1 MGNNYNTMSQKQDY
15 SNHVRYYP
23 PHHFVFYPVMITAIS
38 FCASQVVIGNEEH
51 RLIWGMAA
59 FGFVCLTWLAWML
72 RQHYALVLQN
82 RIVVLELRYRYLAI
96 TGRRFEPLEAQLSDG
111 QLYAL
116 RFAPDEELPQLVQKA
131 LAENLPPDAIKRSVK
146 NWKADIRRV

>member
-1 MGNNYNTMSQKQDY
+1 MPQKQDY

-38 FCASQVVIGNEEH
+38 FCTAQVFTGNPEH
-51 RLIWGMAA
+51 KLLWAAAA

-82 RIVVLELRYRYLAI
+82 RIVVLELRYRYFAS
-96 TGRRFEPLEAQLSDG
+96 TGQRFEPLEQQLTSG

-116 RFAPDEELPQLVQKA
+116 RFAPDEELPELAQKA
-131 LAENLPPDAIKRSVK
+131 ISQNLAPDAIKRSVK
-146 NWKADIRRV
+146 NWKADLRRV

>member
-1 MGNNYNTMSQKQDY
+1 MPQKQDY
-15 SNHVRYYP
+15 GNHVRYYP
-23 PHHFVFYPVMITAIS
+23 PHHFVFYPVMMCAIS
-38 FCASQVVIGNEEH
+38 FCVSQVFISNPEH
-51 RLIWGMAA
+51 KLLWIVAA

-96 TGRRFEPLEAQLSDG
+96 TGERFEPLEALLSDG

-116 RFAPDEELPQLVQKA
+116 RFAPDEELPQLAQKA
-131 LAENLPPDAIKRSVK
+131 VTEKLAPDEIKRQVK
-146 NWKADIRRV
+146 NWKADLRRV

>member
-1 MGNNYNTMSQKQDY
+1 MATQNY

-38 FCASQVVIGNEEH
+38 ICVSQVFIGNPEH
-51 RLIWGMAA
+51 RLLWGMGA
-59 FGFVCLTWLAWML
+59 FGFICLTWLAWML

-96 TGRRFEPLEAQLSDG
+96 TGNRFEPFEERLTYG

-116 RFAPDEELPQLVQKA
+116 RFAPDDELPQLVKKA
-131 LAENLPPDAIKRSVK
+131 LEENTTPDEIKRSVK
-146 NWKADIRRV
+146 NWKADLRRV